1 MKPINKMNNVEKAKL
16 LHQLFPQEI
25 PAFVAYVKRVCQ
37 TIKEDEDR
45 ERQKAEHAII
55 GFDFWLQLVG
65 NTERII
71 DRHGEQLHKKA
82 RLFSDQLFYAQNALL
97 MQYCLRLYI
106 GTRRHSNQSFVDLVR
121 VLFKTDLP

>member
-1 MKPINKMNNVEKAKL
+1 M
-16 LHQLFPQEI
+16 LHELFPQEI
-25 PAFVAYVKRVCQ
+25 PAFVDYVKRVCQ

-55 GFDFWLQLVG
+55 GFDFWLQLTG

-71 DRHGEQLHKKA
+71 DRYGEQLHKKA
-82 RLFSDQLFYAQNALL
+82 RLFFDQLFDGHNALL
-97 MQYCLRLYI
+97 MQYCFKLYLD
-106 GTRRHSNQSFVDLVR
+106 TRKHSNQSFTDLVR